1 MGDSNSRRR
10 STRTGATAAAAALL
24 ARLSGVYST
33 LLLILCCCSC
43 RAGVYS
49 SARASSTYPARALQ
63 LSMSGLAYAAT
74 SCCSRGGAF
83 CTARGG
89 SRSAWS
95 WRQRALITAI
105 GREAVE
111 ERCGGTS
118 RRAVGVE
125 RGIWMKANKKNKR
138 KRQQQRQGNA
148 AADGGGAPKHKPQR
162 VTKDAPVSVRTQI
175 KYAKMRKSMERNTG
189 PKKMVH
195 NKYRRVKNTDYEDI
209 VEPEDL
215 SHIYM
220 PDIAPA
226 LMVDGYN
233 IIFHWSKCSIVAD
246 NGDLEGAR
254 RILVEELDTLAAM
267 RGWTVT
273 VVFDAYK
280 RKGSARKYVTPNE
293 IDVVFTSNGESA
305 DMYVERL
312 TEQLKDSGC
321 PNVMVATGDKLM
333 QSLVVGA
340 GAEVFSPDRIIEEIE
355 ISHSEAVAYTDRYLR
370 RKQSMIEKS
379 EMQDLLDRVRS
390 AEDKAKR
397 RRTGGRGGGRNNGPT
412 YNIEDDF

>member
-1 MGDSNSRRR
+1 MGGSNSGR
-10 STRTGATAAAAALL
+10 STRRTGATAAAALL

-33 LLLILCCCSC
+33 LVLILSCCSC

-49 SARASSTYPARALQ
+49 SARTSSTYPVRALQ

-74 SCCSRGGAF
+74 SCFSRGGAF

-89 SRSAWS
+89 SRRAWS
-95 WRQRALITAI
+95 WRQGALITTI
-105 GREAVE
+105 GRGAVE
-111 ERCGGTS
+111 ERRGGAS
-118 RRAVGVE
+118 RRAVGVG
-125 RGIWMKANKKNKR
+125 RGVWMKANKKNKR
-138 KRQQQRQGNA
+138 KRQQQRQGEQAGTRHDTINLSG
-148 AADGGGAPKHKPQR
+148 DDSPKHTPQR

-175 KYAKMRKSMERNTG
+175 KYAKMKKSMERNKSS
-189 PKKMVH
+189 KKMVN

-233 IIFHWSKCSIVAD
+233 IIFHWSKCSILAD

-254 RILVEELDTLAAM
+254 RLLVEELDTLAAM

-280 RKGSARKYVTPNE
+280 RKGHARKYVTPNE

-312 TEQLKDSGC
+312 TEQLKDDGC

-340 GAEVFSPDRIIEEIE
+340 GAEVFSPDRVIEVR
-355 ISHSEAVAYTDRYLR
+355 EARH
-370 RKQSMIEKS
+370 
-379 EMQDLLDRVRS
+379 
-390 AEDKAKR
+390 
-397 RRTGGRGGGRNNGPT
+397 
-412 YNIEDDF
+412 